1 MISRDRLAIVVFG
14 VGSVGAAAW
23 AYVGVRS
30 VLRMLN
36 EGGGFGSAG
45 IFELLKYLLPFF
57 LTLRLSI
64 GIRHWGRLG
73 RIFQRTYLLVL
84 FAIFGAF
91 ALLLTESIFHRH
103 IFGNGLIDW
112 SIFVAALVAGAVW
125 LPVQTFFAAA
135 FVALRIRLRT
145 PSAT

>member
-14 VGSVGAAAW
+14 VGSLSAAAW

-45 IFELLKYLLPFF
+45 IVELLKYLVPF
-57 LTLRLSI
+57 LVTLRLSV
-64 GIRHWGRLG
+64 GMRHWGRLG
-73 RIFQRTYLLVL
+73 RIVQRAYLLVL
-84 FAIFGAF
+84 SAIFVAF
-91 ALLLTESIFHRH
+91 ALLLTEPIFHRH
-103 IFGNGLIDW
+103 IFGHGLIDW

-125 LPVQTFFAAA
+125 LPVQMFFAAG
-135 FVALRIRLRT
+135 FVALRITLRT